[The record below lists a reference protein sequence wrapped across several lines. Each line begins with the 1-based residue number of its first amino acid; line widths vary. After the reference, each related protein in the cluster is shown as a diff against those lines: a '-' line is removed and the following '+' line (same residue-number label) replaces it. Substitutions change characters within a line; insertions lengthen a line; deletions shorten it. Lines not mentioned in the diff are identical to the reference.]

1 MAVFNV
7 MLQCGS
13 RIEKNEC
20 TKDAAQRSHLKVLS
34 STLFGEDICGGGLE
48 GQGRHSLEASV
59 LVWDSSFLL
68 RKMSLL
74 LALRRRVEGLDFF
87 LTFSAGMATPLD
99 SMEKMKLEGG
109 RGIRLD
115 PGWPECGLKPGT
127 VPPRRSHHQML
138 RPLQTFW
145 IFFFVNIYLR
155 CYKILSEGADYKF
168 IIIEA
173 LKIKSLLLSSNS
185 VHCFIFFSLLAS
197 CDHNDISGFT
207 GSILYPA
214 LESMNPDG
222 QIVSVL
228 GMLRLKRQ
236 FYRYL

>member
-1 MAVFNV
+1 
-7 MLQCGS
+7 ML
-13 RIEKNEC
+13 
-20 TKDAAQRSHLKVLS
+20 
-34 STLFGEDICGGGLE
+34 F
-48 GQGRHSLEASV
+48 
-59 LVWDSSFLL
+59 
-68 RKMSLL
+68 
-74 LALRRRVEGLDFF
+74 FF
-87 LTFSAGMATPLD
+87 LSTY
-99 SMEKMKLEGG
+99 
-109 RGIRLD
+109 
-115 PGWPECGLKPGT
+115 
-127 VPPRRSHHQML
+127 
-138 RPLQTFW
+138 
-145 IFFFVNIYLR
+145 IYGVI
-155 CYKILSEGADYKF
+155 KFLSEGADYKF

-222 QIVSVL
+222 LQIISVL

>member
-1 MAVFNV
+1 MWIIN
-7 MLQCGS
+7 LQ
-13 RIEKNEC
+13 
-20 TKDAAQRSHLKVLS
+20 
-34 STLFGEDICGGGLE
+34 
-48 GQGRHSLEASV
+48 SLEKCKS
-59 LVWDSSFLL
+59 
-68 RKMSLL
+68 
-74 LALRRRVEGLDFF
+74 G
-87 LTFSAGMATPLD
+87 TFHKNT
-99 SMEKMKLEGG
+99 
-109 RGIRLD
+109 
-115 PGWPECGLKPGT
+115 
-127 VPPRRSHHQML
+127 H
-138 RPLQTFW
+138 
-145 IFFFVNIYLR
+145 FFFVNIYLR

-222 QIVSVL
+222 LQIISVL